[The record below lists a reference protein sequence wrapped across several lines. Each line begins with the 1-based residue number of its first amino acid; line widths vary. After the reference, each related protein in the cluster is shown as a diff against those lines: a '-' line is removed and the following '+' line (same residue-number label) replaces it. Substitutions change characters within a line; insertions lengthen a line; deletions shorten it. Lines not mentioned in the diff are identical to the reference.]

1 MQLHQKVFGWFF
13 TSVLIEELATGQY
26 LSTCKL
32 VVVSQADK
40 SLQTVAIFFM
50 FSMFFHLVE
59 DQERLPSNVKEL
71 EASVH
76 VDLHQVNAGEAV
88 RKFENLREI

>member
-1 MQLHQKVFGWFF
+1 
-13 TSVLIEELATGQY
+13 
-26 LSTCKL
+26 
-32 VVVSQADK
+32 
-40 SLQTVAIFFM
+40 
-50 FSMFFHLVE
+50 MFFRLVE